1 MCGLCFWAS
10 DTLIERFYKNLSIKG
25 SEAHK
30 LIPYELLWML
40 WFDEKSIST
49 LHIYTLIV
57 RQIFNIYESSRNIL
71 PSNIIEKVFSPMTK
85 RLESKQY
92 PTLAILGIA
101 DVFFIHEHKWKLLT
115 LLGIRITATVIW
127 LIGSEERTS
136 KYYSLVDWSISIFFG
151 SFLGSSSS
159 SLASF
164 FSPSS
169 KR

>member
-1 MCGLCFWAS
+1 MNAVIW
-10 DTLIERFYKNLSIKG
+10 RKKY
-25 SEAHK
+25 
-30 LIPYELLWML
+30 
-40 WFDEKSIST
+40 
-49 LHIYTLIV
+49 IYTTYIHTN
-57 RQIFNIYESSRNIL
+57 RQTNLQYIRESSRNIL

>member
-1 MCGLCFWAS
+1 MNAVNW
-10 DTLIERFYKNLSIKG
+10 RKKY
-25 SEAHK
+25 
-30 LIPYELLWML
+30 
-40 WFDEKSIST
+40 
-49 LHIYTLIV
+49 IYTTYIHTN
-57 RQIFNIYESSRNIL
+57 RQTNLQYIRESSRNIL
-71 PSNIIEKVFSPMTK
+71 PRNIIEKVFSPMTK

>member
-1 MCGLCFWAS
+1 MNAVIWRKKYIY
-10 DTLIERFYKNLSIKG
+10 T
-25 SEAHK
+25 
-30 LIPYELLWML
+30 
-40 WFDEKSIST
+40 T
-49 LHIYTLIV
+49 IYTLIV

-151 SFLGSSSS
+151 SFSWLF
-159 SLASF
+159 F
-164 FSPSS
+164 FSGLFFLSFV
-169 KR
+169 